1 MKILLTGG
9 AGFIGSHVAEAL
21 LKRGDTVVLVDNM
34 NDYYD
39 VSLKESRIQDLLQ
52 YDGAIFVKADIA
64 DEIAMETLFKKHEFD
79 KVCHL
84 AAQAGV
90 RYSIENPL
98 QYDQAN
104 GRGTLV
110 MLECCRKY
118 DVKDIVFAS
127 SSSVYGGSTR
137 MPFKEDDPVDTPLA
151 IYAATKRY
159 NELQAHAYHMLY
171 GLNCTGLRFFTAYGP
186 KGRPDMALF
195 KFTKAI
201 LENKPIEVY
210 NDGKMLRDF
219 TFISDIV
226 AGVIAAIDKPFP
238 YEIFN
243 LARGE
248 QVQLLSFIEA
258 IEKALGKKAEK
269 QLLPLQQGDVPAT
282 HGDIRK
288 AQELLG
294 YNPKV
299 SVDEGVVAFVTWYKT
314 YYKTS

>member
-21 LKRGDTVVLVDNM
+21 LKRGDNVVLVDNM

-39 VSLKESRIQDLLQ
+39 ITLKESRIQDLLH
-52 YDGAIFVKADIA
+52 YDTAVFVKADIA
-64 DEIAMETLFKKHEFD
+64 DETAMETLFKEHQFD

-90 RYSIENPL
+90 RYSIEQPL
-98 QYDQAN
+98 LYDRTN
-104 GRGTLV
+104 GKGTLV
-110 MLECCRKY
+110 LFECCRKHA
-118 DVKDIVFAS
+118 VKDIVFAS
-127 SSSVYGGSTR
+127 SSSVYGGSDQL
-137 MPFKEDDPVDTPLA
+137 PFKEDDPVDMPLA
-151 IYAATKRY
+151 MYAVTKRY
-159 NELQAHAYHMLY
+159 NELQAYAYHKLY
-171 GLNCTGLRFFTAYGP
+171 GLNCTGLRFFTVYGP

-226 AGVIAAIDKPFP
+226 SGVVGAIDKPFP
-238 YEIFN
+238 YEIIN

-248 QVQLLSFIEA
+248 QVQLLAFIEA

-269 QLLPLQQGDVPAT
+269 QLLPMQQGDVPAT
-282 HGDIRK
+282 HGDITK
-288 AQELLG
+288 AQKLLG
-294 YNPKV
+294 YDPRV
-299 SVDEGVVAFVTWYKT
+299 SIEEGVAAFVAWYT
-314 YYKTS
+314 EYYKVK